1 MISCKSEKEL
11 AYMREAG
18 RVVASVHREIARMI
32 KVGTTTLELNRL
44 AEDIIIKAGA
54 RPAFKGLY
62 GFPYTICASVN
73 EEVVHGFPSSRKL
86 ENGDIVSIDIGA
98 EVNGY
103 FGDSA
108 ATYPVGDVSPEV
120 LNLLKATEES
130 LYKGIAMAKAGNR
143 LSDIS
148 HAVQTCA
155 EGYGYSVV
163 RDYVGHGIGKQPHED
178 PQIPNFGKPGRGIR
192 LKAGMTLAIEPMIN
206 MGTYEVHTLLNNW
219 TVVTLDAKLS
229 AHFEHTIAITD
240 GKPEILTKI

>member
-18 RVVASVHREIARMI
+18 SVVARVHREIARMI

-192 LKAGMTLAIEPMIN
+192 LKEGMTLAIEPMIN

-240 GKPEILTKI
+240 GKPEILTKT

>member
-1 MISCKSEKEL
+1 MIGCKSEKEL

-18 RVVASVHREIARMI
+18 KVVARVHREIARMI

-108 ATYPVGDVSPEV
+108 ATYPVGEVSPEV

>member
-18 RVVASVHREIARMI
+18 SVVARVHREIARMI
-32 KVGTTTLELNRL
+32 KVGMTTLELNRL

-240 GKPEILTKI
+240 GKPEILTKT

>member
-1 MISCKSEKEL
+1 MITCKSEQEI

-18 RVVASVHREIARMI
+18 RVVAKAHAELAKVI
-32 KVGTTTLELNRL
+32 KVGMTTLELNRL
-44 AEDIIIKAGA
+44 AEDIIVKAGA

-73 EEVVHGFPSSRKL
+73 EEVVHGFPSARKL
-86 ENGDIVSIDIGA
+86 ENGDIISIDIGA
-98 EVNGY
+98 EINGY

-108 ATYPVGDVSPEV
+108 ATYPVGEVSPEV
-120 LNLLKATEES
+120 SSLLKATEES

-148 HAVQTCA
+148 HAVQVCA
-155 EGYGYSVV
+155 ESYGYSVV
-163 RDYVGHGIGKQPHED
+163 RDYVGHGIGKLPHEE
-178 PQIPNFGKPGRGIR
+178 PQVPNFGKPGRGIR

-206 MGTYEVHTLLNNW
+206 MGTYEVHTLSNNW

-229 AHFEHTIAITD
+229 AHFEHTIAITND
-240 GKPEILTKI
+240 IPEILTRT

>member
-1 MISCKSEKEL
+1 MITCKSEREL
-11 AYMREAG
+11 SYMREAG
-18 RVVASVHREIARMI
+18 RVVAKTHAELARAI
-32 KVGTTTLELNRL
+32 RVGITTLELNRL
-44 AEDIIIKAGA
+44 AEEIIVREGA
-54 RPAFKGLY
+54 KPAFKGLY

-73 EEVVHGFPSSRKL
+73 EEVVHGFPSLRKL
-86 ENGDIVSIDIGA
+86 ENGDIISIDIGA
-98 EVNGY
+98 EINGY

-108 ATYPVGDVSPEV
+108 ATYTVGDVRTEV
-120 LNLLKATEES
+120 LKLLEATEES

-155 EGYGYSVV
+155 EGYGFSVV
-163 RDYVGHGIGKQPHED
+163 RDYVGHGIGKKPHEE
-178 PQIPNFGKPGRGIR
+178 PQVPNFGKPGRGPR

-206 MGTYEVHTLLNNW
+206 MGTYEVRTLANNW

-240 GKPEILTKI
+240 GQPEILTKM